1 MIKDYLNIILVEEDE
16 GKRIFFE
23 NIFKDSKI
31 AIRANVLHHI
41 QSALQLL
48 AEEDIPTPEIL
59 CISKDLTEKYA
70 SEFLSEIKGDIKF
83 NDTIL
88 VIYSDNFK
96 NEDKDEFLVNGANI
110 VMELPDNYN
119 DMKKIVNEIIAINW
133 QYHTSGFNRN
143 NFIMKL

>member
-31 AIRANVLHHI
+31 AVRANVLHNI
-41 QSALQLL
+41 QSALQSL
-48 AEEDIPTPEIL
+48 AEEDIPVPEIL
-59 CISKDLTEKYA
+59 WISKDLIEKYT

-83 NDTIL
+83 NNTIL

-96 NEDKDEFLVNGANI
+96 NEDKDEFLVKGANI